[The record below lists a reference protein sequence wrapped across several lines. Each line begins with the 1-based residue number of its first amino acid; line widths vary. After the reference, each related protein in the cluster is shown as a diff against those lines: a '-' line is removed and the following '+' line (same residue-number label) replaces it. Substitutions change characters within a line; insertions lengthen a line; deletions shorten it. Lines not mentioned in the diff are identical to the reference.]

1 MIKYEEDQKT
11 RIEIVRV
18 RLLQFYSNV
27 LVPTVAGILLRYEVQ
42 RKCLKILNDKCIEEN
57 VNLYRLIEFEMSNI
71 VHIESLI
78 VF

>member
-27 LVPTVAGILLRYEVQ
+27 LVPTVAGILLRYKVQ
-42 RKCLKILNDKCIEEN
+42 RKCLKIPNDKCIEEN